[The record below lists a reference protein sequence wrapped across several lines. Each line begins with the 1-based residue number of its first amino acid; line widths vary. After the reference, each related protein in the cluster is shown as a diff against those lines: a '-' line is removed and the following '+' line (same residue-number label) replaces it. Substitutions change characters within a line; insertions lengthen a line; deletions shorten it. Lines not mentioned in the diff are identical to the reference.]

1 MEISLSIVYLF
12 LFLFI
17 TWRWRLFRLPGL
29 PDWISP
35 AVLLLKFCAG
45 LTLTWIYTDIYT
57 DRSTADI
64 FKLFDDSAYM
74 YEALDSKPM
83 DFLKMVFGLDNNAP
97 YYDHYYFKMNNW
109 YRPYDLDY
117 SVYNDTR
124 TLIRLNAAIR
134 IFSFGYY
141 SIHVLFWCLISLTG
155 LSLLYRAFHR
165 FLFDRPYWLGFS
177 VFLLPSVVC
186 WGSGVLKEG
195 VVFFLLGLLIYSFFQ
210 MIHRGFRVKYLLV
223 IFFAILGFNLLK
235 VHILLSLLPGMIALI
250 VCKLNRYKQVGVVFP
265 IVLFILTILALNI
278 QLIIP
283 SINFMEVLSIKQQA
297 ILRLAYYVDSG
308 SAISMNPLHPNVMSF
323 LRNLPEAIINATF
336 RPSIW
341 DADTSLQWF
350 AALENLFLTV
360 FIILSIGLYSKQT
373 DPIKLSVV
381 WFCFSFVLV
390 LFSIM
395 GLTTPIL
402 GTLVRYR
409 MPALPFLFIGFILI
423 TDTKRLKRILL
434 QVIFYGI

>member
-1 MEISLSIVYLF
+1 ML
-12 LFLFI
+12 
-17 TWRWRLFRLPGL
+17 RLPGL
-29 PDWISP
+29 PFWVSP
-35 AVLLLKFCAG
+35 ALLLLKFCAG
-45 LTLTWIYTDIYT
+45 LALTWIYTDIYT

-64 FKLFDDSAYM
+64 FKLFDDSAHM

-83 DFLKMVFGLDNNAP
+83 DFFKMVFGLDNNAP

-134 IFSFGYY
+134 VFSFGYY
-141 SIHVLFWCLISLTG
+141 SIHILFWCFISLTG
-155 LSLLYRAFHR
+155 LSLLYRAFYR
-165 FLFDRPYWLGFS
+165 FLSDRPYWLAFS
-177 VFLLPSVVC
+177 IFLLPSVVC

-195 VVFFLLGLLIYSFFQ
+195 IVFFLLGLLIYSFFQ
-210 MIHRGFRVKYLLV
+210 WMFVGFRVKYMLIVLFT
-223 IFFAILGFNLLK
+223 IAGFNLLK
-235 VHILLSLLPGMIALI
+235 VHILLALLPGMISI
-250 VCKLNRYKQVGVVFP
+250 VVCKLYQFKRVEILFP
-265 IVLFILTILALNI
+265 VVLFLLTICALNI
-278 QLIIP
+278 QWVFP
-283 SINFMEVLSIKQQA
+283 SVNFMEVLSIKQQA

-308 SAISMNPLHPNVMSF
+308 SAISMNPLHPNVMSL

-350 AALENLFLTV
+350 AALENLFLSLFV
-360 FIILSIGLYSKQT
+360 IMCIGLYTKQA
-373 DPIKLSVV
+373 DPVKLSVV

-423 TDTKRLKRILL
+423 ADTKRLKRILL